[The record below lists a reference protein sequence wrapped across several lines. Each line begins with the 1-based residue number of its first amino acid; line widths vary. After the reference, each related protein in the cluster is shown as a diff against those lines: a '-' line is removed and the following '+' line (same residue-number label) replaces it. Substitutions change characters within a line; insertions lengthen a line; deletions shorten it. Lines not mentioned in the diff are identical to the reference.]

1 MMIPNATVI
10 APWCLACQYREQ
22 DLSPMSQREKTPKL
36 ECQRDNPH
44 VAADGSSWPLTSKYK
59 VEWIFYKQLTLT
71 MLALNE
77 KWNLLTCFRWRINTK
92 EVLPEAFGSFED
104 DRRWVLHAIRLKNVG
119 SLAIGRPE
127 ACGEHL
133 NIYIYIWV
141 FNLKTLWD
149 GDLSMVWIPS
159 PCVRNLPSA
168 TCSSKLTTVTNVCG
182 LVGCN
187 HGYRNRKEPQLQK
200 H

>member
-10 APWCLACQYREQ
+10 APWCLACQHREQ

-77 KWNLLTCFRWRINTK
+77 KWNLLTCFRRRINTK
-92 EVLPEAFGSFED
+92 EAVAGGVWLVWRWPQMSLACHPTEKCGLCYRAARSMWRTLEYIYLSISSQNSVGRGSF
-104 DRRWVLHAIRLKNVG
+104 NG
-119 SLAIGRPE
+119 
-127 ACGEHL
+127 L
-133 NIYIYIWV
+133 NS
-141 FNLKTLWD
+141 FFMCEKSAL
-149 GDLSMVWIPS
+149 
-159 PCVRNLPSA
+159 RNLQFK
-168 TCSSKLTTVTNVCG
+168 THN
-182 LVGCN
+182 CN
-187 HGYRNRKEPQLQK
+187 QCLWISWL
-200 H
+200 